1 MLKVRMVK
9 GPARV
14 FVKGACH
21 VLGSDVSGRIVK
33 VRAGKALP
41 FEPRNRW
48 CRLQARL
55 GFGARLWWAD
65 PVHAGTSMW
74 RGLFEQVSAL
84 AADKK
89 TITVMLIGDT
99 DTGKSTLSI
108 YLANMAMRSGLVPSV
123 IDADIGQG
131 DLAPP
136 SVIGAAVLS
145 KQMVDLRDVNT
156 CHFEFVG
163 SISPTGFEDLIARKM
178 RFILDRTRK
187 SPTNICI
194 INTDGY
200 VRDGGEEYK
209 AMIAEELQPDAII
222 CLGESMEF
230 VNRQPRAG
238 SWQILHAMPSTQAYK
253 SRLERINRRL
263 DQFLRYI
270 GNGSSIANLSKIKFN
285 YMDKIYLSSDLVQP
299 QIKQLELVNMRGMFV
314 GLGSKRNIV
323 GFGVIIDVSLANDT
337 IYAQTNI
344 DSFDTVYLS
353 NIRLS
358 GDRIVEIRIT

>member
-1 MLKVRMVK
+1 
-9 GPARV
+9 
-14 FVKGACH
+14 
-21 VLGSDVSGRIVK
+21 
-33 VRAGKALP
+33 
-41 FEPRNRW
+41 
-48 CRLQARL
+48 
-55 GFGARLWWAD
+55 
-65 PVHAGTSMW
+65 
-74 RGLFEQVSAL
+74 
-84 AADKK
+84 
-89 TITVMLIGDT
+89 
-99 DTGKSTLSI
+99 
-108 YLANMAMRSGLVPSV
+108 
-123 IDADIGQG
+123 
-131 DLAPP
+131 
-136 SVIGAAVLS
+136 
-145 KQMVDLRDVNT
+145 
-156 CHFEFVG
+156 
-163 SISPTGFEDLIARKM
+163 M
-178 RFILDRTRK
+178 RFILDRTKK

-314 GLGSKRNIV
+314 GLGSKRNVV
-323 GFGVIIDVSLANDT
+323 GFGVIIDVSLADDT